1 MALKKTCRC
10 GTIIDYDKQYCNK
23 CMIEIEEKKKQQQK
37 KYDED
42 IRYKRD
48 KKYHDFYK
56 NDEWKRVKTLALIR
70 DKGLCQWCLKEGKIK
85 LADVVHHI
93 VEVKKD
99 WNKRLDMDN
108 LVSLCH
114 ECHNRH
120 HNRHHSR
127 G

>member
-1 MALKKTCRC
+1 MSLRKTCRC
-10 GTIIDYDKQYCNK
+10 GAIIPYEKNYCAK

-56 NDEWKRVKTLALIR
+56 SDGWKRVKTLALVR
-70 DKGLCQWCLKEGKIK
+70 DKGLCQWCMEEGRIRP
-85 LADVVHHI
+85 AYVVHHI
-93 VEVKKD
+93 VEVKQD
-99 WNKRLDMDN
+99 WDRRLDIEN

-120 HNRHHSR
+120 HSK

>member
-10 GTIIDYDKQYCNK
+10 GKIIDYDKQYCDE
-23 CMIEIEEKKKQQQK
+23 CMIEVEEKRKEYQK

-56 NDEWKRVKTLALIR
+56 SDEWKRVKTLALVR
-70 DKGLCQWCLKEGKIK
+70 DKGLCQWCMREGRIRP
-85 LADVVHHI
+85 ADVVHHI
-93 VEVKKD
+93 AEVKQE
-99 WNKRLDMDN
+99 WNKRLDINN

-120 HNRHHSR
+120 HGR